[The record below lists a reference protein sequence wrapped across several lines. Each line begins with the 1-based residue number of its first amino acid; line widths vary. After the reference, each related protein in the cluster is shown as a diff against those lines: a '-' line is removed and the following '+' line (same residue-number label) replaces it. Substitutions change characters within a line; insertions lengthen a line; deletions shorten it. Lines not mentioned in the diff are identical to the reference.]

1 MSLPPLVSFPP
12 PPSPAMSAREAIL
25 SKKHSAPSPAQALFC
40 VFMFDSSEI

>member
-1 MSLPPLVSFPP
+1 MSLPALVPFSP

-40 VFMFDSSEI
+40 VFIFDSTET